1 MESDYLKNNFLVLG
15 ERDTF
20 SINRS
25 FGAPEKRF
33 SSNFSKANKSLL
45 YNADNSYFL
54 LLEKKYLSLKS
65 AI

>member
-1 MESDYLKNNFLVLG
+1 MLG

-20 SINRS
+20 SINTS

-33 SSNFSKANKSLL
+33 SKNFSKANKSLL
-45 YNADNSYFL
+45 YNPDNSYFL